1 MMKYVLTILQISCL
15 LTIYLI
21 GVLIQKVC
29 NLTVPGSIIGMILLF
44 GALYFR
50 IIKREWITLG
60 SSLLLKYL
68 PMLFIPAT
76 VGVIDYLD
84 LFMGS
89 GLITIGIVLVSTIIV
104 MVTSARISD
113 VLLTRGEDANKD
125 KGLHL

>member
-1 MMKYVLTILQISCL
+1 MMKYVLTILQIVCL

-21 GVLIQKVC
+21 GVLIQKVS
-29 NLTVPGSIIGMILLF
+29 NLSVPGSIIGMILLF
-44 GALYFR
+44 GALHFR
-50 IIKREWITLG
+50 FIKREWLSLG
-60 SSLLLKYL
+60 SSFLLKYL

-113 VLLTRGEDANKD
+113 VLLTRGEDASKD
-125 KGLHL
+125 KGIHL

>member
-1 MMKYVLTILQISCL
+1 MMKYVITILQIACL

-21 GVLIQKVC
+21 GVLIQKVS
-29 NLTVPGSIIGMILLF
+29 NLSVPGSIIGMILLF
-44 GALYFR
+44 GALHFQF
-50 IIKREWITLG
+50 IKREWLSLG

-113 VLLTRGEDANKD
+113 VLLTRGKD
-125 KGLHL
+125 TSKNKGLHL

>member
-1 MMKYVLTILQISCL
+1 MKYVLTILQIACL
-15 LTIYLI
+15 LTIYLL
-21 GVLIQKVC
+21 GVLIQKVS
-29 NLTVPGSIIGMILLF
+29 NLSVPGSIIGMILLF
-44 GALYFR
+44 GALHFR
-50 IIKREWITLG
+50 FIKRAWLSLG

-89 GLITIGIVLVSTIIV
+89 GLITIGIVLVSTSIV

-113 VLLTRGEDANKD
+113 VLLTRGEDASKD

>member
-1 MMKYVLTILQISCL
+1 MKYVLTILQIVCL

-21 GVLIQKVC
+21 GVLIQKVS
-29 NLTVPGSIIGMILLF
+29 NLSVPGSIIGMILLF
-44 GALYFR
+44 GALHFR
-50 IIKREWITLG
+50 FIKREWLSLG
-60 SSLLLKYL
+60 SSFLLKYL

-113 VLLTRGEDANKD
+113 VLLTRGEDASKD
-125 KGLHL
+125 KGIHL